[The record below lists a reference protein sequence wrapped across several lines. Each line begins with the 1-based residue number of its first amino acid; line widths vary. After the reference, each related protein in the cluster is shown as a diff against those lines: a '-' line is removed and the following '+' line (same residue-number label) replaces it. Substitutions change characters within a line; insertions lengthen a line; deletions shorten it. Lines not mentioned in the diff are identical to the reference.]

1 MKMGLPAKKTDRS
14 YTYGDY
20 RGWPDDERWE
30 LIEGV
35 AWNMSPA
42 PSTAHQAIS
51 MEIAFKIRT
60 FIEGRGCRVFAAP
73 FDVLLPDEPG
83 QPEDDI
89 STVVQPDVSVI
100 CDAAKLRRYGCLG
113 APEWVSEIVSP
124 YTSRKDMREKLSL
137 YERHGMHEYWL
148 IDPGNQYVHVYR
160 LGEDGRYPDPVVYV
174 DKALVPSGV
183 LPGLVIDLGDLFAS
197 VPAV

>member
-1 MKMGLPAKKTDRS
+1 MGLPAKKTDRS

-30 LIEGV
+30 
-35 AWNMSPA
+35 
-42 PSTAHQAIS
+42 
-51 MEIAFKIRT
+51 
-60 FIEGRGCRVFAAP
+60 
-73 FDVLLPDEPG
+73 
-83 QPEDDI
+83 
-89 STVVQPDVSVI
+89 
-100 CDAAKLRRYGCLG
+100 
-113 APEWVSEIVSP
+113 
-124 YTSRKDMREKLSL
+124 
-137 YERHGMHEYWL
+137 L